1 MTAFTLVLKDLT
13 LRFIARRLKRPSSRC
28 LRTTHSRRDSFTLA
42 GLRAS
47 KRSLRDWEA
56 WTIRLTHRSQSLW
69 RIWSISTSL
78 IESRLISMMTKA
90 GNLLLSLGRSMEEI
104 WIDMKEPRRFLK
116 SPCCRGRLSL
126 KILLH
131 IERIQLGFKYIKHYL
146 LHFYV
151 YIEIR
156 IEGSVLLPYVLHSLN
171 ARDLY

>member
-28 LRTTHSRRDSFTLA
+28 LRTTHSRRDCFTLA

-69 RIWSISTSL
+69 TIWSISTSL

-90 GNLLLSLGRSMEEI
+90 GNLLLSLGRSMEKI
-104 WIDMKEPRRFLK
+104 WIDMKEPRR
-116 SPCCRGRLSL
+116 CL

-131 IERIQLGFKYIKHYL
+131 PKRMQLGLKDIKHYL
-146 LHFYV
+146 LHFYI